1 MIAVVFTFG
10 CVMGAVVLLALLV
23 FAEVMGWVKVRYVA
37 GVRTAPSAPMPTM
50 HRGCV
55 NCGKVMQAVTGAPYV
70 LCERCAGSVLW
81 YQTEEGKKHS
91 ASQKERD
98 PRKRCVDCHK
108 RLEELAPGNRL
119 VGSDGVAICEFC
131 LELRRY

>member
-1 MIAVVFTFG
+1 
-10 CVMGAVVLLALLV
+10 
-23 FAEVMGWVKVRYVA
+23 VMGWVKVRYVV
-37 GVRTAPSAPMPTM
+37 GVRTTPNVPI

-55 NCGKVMQAVTGAPYV
+55 NCGKVMQAVTGTPYA
-70 LCERCAGSVLW
+70 LCERCIG
-81 YQTEEGKKHS
+81 EEGKRRS

-98 PRKRCVDCHK
+98 SRKRCVDCHK